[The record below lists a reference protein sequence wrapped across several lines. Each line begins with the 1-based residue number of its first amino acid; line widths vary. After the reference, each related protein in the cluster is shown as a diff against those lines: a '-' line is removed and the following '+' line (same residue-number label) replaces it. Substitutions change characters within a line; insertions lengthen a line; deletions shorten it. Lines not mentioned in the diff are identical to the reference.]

1 MNMNALEKTKVDII
15 EFGDQPED
23 IFYCL
28 VDLTISPNGL
38 NVDKLKISDPRNFD
52 QRLMESGCLM
62 MFSGDE
68 IEELESRGDVSRD
81 ELHQSLVDLAVK
93 EGVIKKS

>member
-1 MNMNALEKTKVDII
+1 MKALEKTKVDII

-23 IFYCL
+23 TFYCL
-28 VDLTISPNGL
+28 VDLAISPNGL
-38 NVDKLKISDPRNFD
+38 NVDKLKLSDPRNFD

-68 IEELESRGDVSRD
+68 IELLANRGDVSYD
-81 ELHQSLVDLAVK
+81 KLHQSLVDLAIK

>member
-1 MNMNALEKTKVDII
+1 MNALDKTKVDII
-15 EFGDQPED
+15 KFGDYPED

-28 VDLTISPNGL
+28 VDLTISPDGL

>member
-15 EFGDQPED
+15 KFGDQPED

>member
-1 MNMNALEKTKVDII
+1 MNALEKTKVDII

>member
-1 MNMNALEKTKVDII
+1 MKALEKTKVDII

-23 IFYCL
+23 KFYCL
-28 VDLTISPNGL
+28 VDLAISPNGL

-52 QRLMESGCLM
+52 QRLIESGCLM

-68 IEELESRGDVSRD
+68 IEELVIRGDITRD
-81 ELHQSLVDLAVK
+81 NLHQSLVDLAKK
-93 EGVIKKS
+93 EGVIKKN

>member
-1 MNMNALEKTKVDII
+1 MKALEKTKVDII

-23 IFYCL
+23 VFYCL

-68 IEELESRGDVSRD
+68 IEELVSRGDVSRD
-81 ELHQSLVDLAVK
+81 ELHQSLVNLAIK

>member
-1 MNMNALEKTKVDII
+1 MSMNALENTKVNII

-28 VDLTISPNGL
+28 VDLSISPNGL

-68 IEELESRGDVSRD
+68 INELESRGDISRD
-81 ELHQSLVDLAVK
+81 ELHQSLIDLAIK